1 LWVSKYELHPMTSQ
15 SADATLLM
23 IAQVMALSDGSISEE
38 EKDLILDLPNRLG
51 LSSGELLNQT
61 DLPSLTE
68 LGQRLE
74 SSGDKALAVRIAV
87 LVAGIARNSSD
98 NDDINS
104 QERAA
109 YRELLSVLNLP
120 EHEVAEIEWSAKEE
134 LLKGRSLI
142 EIIIGYIN
150 QGVMADPGSM
160 GPPMPL

>member
-1 LWVSKYELHPMTSQ
+1 MTSQ

>member
-1 LWVSKYELHPMTSQ
+1 MSFIHPMTSQ

-51 LSSGELLNQT
+51 LSSGELLNQM

-87 LVAGIARNSSD
+87 LVAGIGRNSSD

-109 YRELLSVLNLP
+109 YRELLAVLNLP

-150 QGVMADPGSM
+150 QGVMVDPGSM